1 MAVTY
6 VGFRGHTVSR
16 EWAAVLTGAGREVAF
31 MLDSG
36 HRTVAEQQALYRKF
50 LRFGKPVA
58 AQPSG
63 NAPHIR
69 SGRIDHA
76 VDVNSLDGGAAR
88 LAAWLQ
94 RKGGHPSFPV
104 SGEPW
109 HIELGAGEL
118 RTMAGTLA
126 DPLHGYTASERRLIR
141 EYDRLRSARRN
152 RKRRIALR
160 ALMKAQRK
168 RIWRAAQPRTGGGDG
183 RGWDHANRRAR
194 YRSLL
199 ARTN

>member
-16 EWAAVLTGAGREVAF
+16 EWATVLGAAGREVAF

-36 HRTVAEQQALYRKF
+36 HRTMPEQQALYRHY
-50 LRFGKPVA
+50 LRFGSPLA
-58 AQPSG
+58 AKPSG

-76 VDVNSLDGGAAR
+76 IDVNARDGGANR
-88 LAAWLQ
+88 LAAWLHA
-94 RKGGHPSFPV
+94 KGGHPSFPV
-104 SGEPW
+104 GGEPW
-109 HIELGAGEL
+109 HIELGLGDLRALAGKL
-118 RTMAGTLA
+118 G
-126 DPLHGYTASERRLIR
+126 DPLRRYTASERRLIR
-141 EYDRLRSARRN
+141 EYDALKRARRD
-152 RKRRIALR
+152 RKRRNALR

-168 RIWRAAQPRTGGGDG
+168 RIWRAAQPRSSGGDG